1 MPPYKLNKQDLPN
14 PRLTLDPDGIA
25 DKSHGHYQAAPA
37 MVSTSE
43 PSNAPATASS
53 IVNQPA
59 DQQEISPNRHSAL
72 GSSHAASA
80 YTAYLNTAAAQWK
93 HNYEDRS
100 PEQKARDVEHK
111 RQIDKIAVKQRKTAF
126 GGNKI
131 DFGPAKPKKTKEKP
145 NTKLSQPSRASYI
158 ADVPDETL
166 DDDLGDPELY
176 WAIRESLAV
185 GNAACDDTR
194 AISRESTLPQQ
205 RGFTNIND
213 GTRSKYLP
221 EQESTQGNDD
231 MDISMADSVASLIG
245 DTSPAVW
252 IYDSNAEHDHP
263 SPFLRPF
270 EKDMIT
276 VIGSHSSSSGIV
288 GNNPITSLNPS
299 LEETDNTV
307 DHAQRT
313 SDRQMTEGVSTP
325 ATAVRYITPE
335 FKKPPP
341 PRARARRIPWTDRE
355 KQACKLAMQWALIK
369 CRQVKVEERW
379 DHMSQYLAETFKVH
393 RTGAAIKDQW
403 NRYLRE
409 EYNMDERIRK
419 KPDRMVTCAQPSKA
433 GDKRKL
439 QQLEQ
444 SPDDRASPSTNSQK
458 TFPAAKVPK
467 FGSQATPKAVT
478 MDATPQASTAST
490 NAQSKKAQDKRLSLT
505 TPSALSRSATTNT
518 PATSTDTPSPD
529 PQRIRI
535 QLLAAGQKVI
545 DTFLTTTGKPIPSN
559 VQDIL
564 QALVAAFAPKVSGHS
579 HFVEAEPHAAPGGT
593 PLSCVS
599 GNGSRAGG
607 KGSYKS
613 VGGVLV
619 DEDGLP
625 VSAQRAAAKKG
636 GVVRASLRDGYIGRG
651 KSFLYE

>member
-1 MPPYKLNKQDLPN
+1 MPPYKLNKQDLPD
-14 PRLTLDPDGIA
+14 PRLTLDPDGVM
-25 DKSHGHYQAAPA
+25 DKSEGHDQAAPA

-43 PSNAPATASS
+43 LNNAPATASS

-59 DQQEISPNRHSAL
+59 DQQELSPSGYSAL
-72 GSSHAASA
+72 GKSHAASA
-80 YTAYLNTAAAQWK
+80 YTAYLNAAAAQWK

-111 RQIDKIAVKQRKTAF
+111 RHIDEIAVKQRKTAF

-145 NTKLSQPSRASYI
+145 KTKLSQPPRASYI

-166 DDDLGDPELY
+166 DDDLVDPERY

-194 AISRESTLPQQ
+194 PISRESAFPQQ
-205 RGFTNIND
+205 RGFTND
-213 GTRSKYLP
+213 GTRSKYFP
-221 EQESTQGNDD
+221 EQENIQGNDD
-231 MDISMADSVASLIG
+231 MDISMADSVASLID

-276 VIGSHSSSSGIV
+276 DIGSHGSSSGIV
-288 GNNPITSLNPS
+288 SNNSITSLNPS
-299 LEETDNTV
+299 LEETDNTA

-313 SDRQMTEGVSTP
+313 SDRQMTDGVSTP
-325 ATAVRYITPE
+325 APAVRYITPE

-355 KQACKLAMQWALIK
+355 KQACTMEWALIK

-419 KPDRMVTCAQPSKA
+419 KPDRKVTCAQPSKA

-439 QQLEQ
+439 QLLEQ
-444 SPDDRASPSTNSQK
+444 SPDDRASPSTSSQK

-467 FGSQATPKAVT
+467 LGSKATPKAVT
-478 MDATPQASTAST
+478 MDAAPQASTAST
-490 NAQSKKAQDKRLSLT
+490 SAKSNAQEKRLSLT
-505 TPSALSRSATTNT
+505 TPSALSRSAT
-518 PATSTDTPSPD
+518 STDTPSLNS
-529 PQRIRI
+529 QRIRV

-564 QALVAAFAPKVSGHS
+564 QALVAAFAPKLSGRS
-579 HFVEAEPHAAPGGT
+579 HFVEAEPYAAPAAT

-607 KGSYKS
+607 KGSYQS

-619 DEDGLP
+619 DEHGLP

-636 GVVRASLRDGYIGRG
+636 GLVRASLRDGYIGRG